1 MNMDVMTGAIA
12 PETPISPPSSRS
24 DELEPQ
30 SMALHASHQN
40 GKLPVW
46 DVPDGSTESTSSTSA
61 SPSIAEQESNRD
73 DGGARDRMIEKWRSI
88 KIADKNRAQKK
99 VLDGEVAN
107 M

>member
-1 MNMDVMTGAIA
+1 MDIMSGAIG
-12 PETPISPPSSRS
+12 PEIPISPPSSRS
-24 DELEPQ
+24 DELESQ
-30 SMALHASHQN
+30 NMALHITDQR

-46 DVPDGSTESTSSTSA
+46 DVPDDSTESHSSTSA

-88 KIADKNRAQKK
+88 KIADKNRARKK
-99 VLDGEVAN
+99 VFVGEAN